1 MDVCLIW
8 TQRALGMTWFLFL
21 KYRIWKSL
29 PQPSYAHVELPR
41 QMESIG
47 SCNSTCGSVSA
58 PVPHAASAH
67 VLISINYNQTRI
79 WWSCMFY
86 WLPCD
91 LTSHG
96 AKGMMAKWSD
106 WQELLQGVAAG
117 VAIPFAGENS
127 VISDVQYPIEPVFS
141 TDTLGISHSS
151 TCYFWSNFKPKRDDK
166 ERIYRN

>member
-8 TQRALGMTWFLFL
+8 TQRALGMTWFHFL

-29 PQPSYAHVELPR
+29 PQLSYAHVELPR
-41 QMESIG
+41 QTESIG

-67 VLISINYNQTRI
+67 VLISINCNQTRI

-86 WLPCD
+86 WLLCD
-91 LTSHG
+91 LTSRG

-106 WQELLQGVAAG
+106 WKELLQSCWCGHPLCWGKLSYLWCPVSNRTSFLHRYTG
-117 VAIPFAGENS
+117 NFPFIH
-127 VISDVQYPIEPVFS
+127 VILLE
-141 TDTLGISHSS
+141 
-151 TCYFWSNFKPKRDDK
+151 
-166 ERIYRN
+166 